1 MDAKENSGSKEYK
14 IAGLTPASLFKS
26 VTSVGSE
33 LSRRVWAAP
42 APPQRPFRVCT
53 HDRRVKKGVTAG
65 TLQEQELIDK
75 AMDALLLST
84 LVSVVLES
92 DGTEVDSDEFFQLL
106 DDDSTFMMLQPG
118 QYWRGSGGRGVLSYS
133 LNQKPRH
140 AKDIARVTFDL
151 YKLNPRDL
159 FGSLNVKATFYGLY
173 SMSLDFRCLGPK
185 KVMRELLRL
194 SSTLLFALGKI
205 LLSSAS
211 LIRNTIEGADHWQ
224 RPAREAEC
232 WD

>member
-1 MDAKENSGSKEYK
+1 MDPTENSASKEYK
-14 IAGLTPASLFKS
+14 IARLSPAALFKS

-42 APPQRPFRVCT
+42 SPPQRPFRVCT

-65 TLQEQELIDK
+65 TLQELIDK
-75 AMDALLLST
+75 AMDALLLSS
-84 LVSVVLES
+84 LVSVVLDS

-118 QYWRGSGGRGVLSYS
+118 ENWRGSGGRGVLSYS

-173 SMSLDFRCLGPK
+173 SMSLDFKCLGPK

-211 LIRNTIEGADHWQ
+211 FIRHTIEGADHWQ

-232 WD
+232 WE